1 MIDPED
7 AVTLGLPVNVPHPIR
22 VQFASADRIYTLM
35 LTQDLFEDWH
45 VMQSWGGKGNLR
57 GGGQVSHVESFE
69 AGLASLE
76 AIKKTWEKRGCQPV

>member
-7 AVTLGLPVNVPHPIR
+7 TVTFGLPVNVPHPIKM
-22 VQFASADRIYTLM
+22 QFASAVRIYTVL

-45 VMQSWGGKGNLR
+45 VMQSWGGKGNRR
-57 GGGQVSHVESFE
+57 GSGQVSHVESFE

-76 AIKKTWEKRGCQPV
+76 EIRKTWEKRGYQLV